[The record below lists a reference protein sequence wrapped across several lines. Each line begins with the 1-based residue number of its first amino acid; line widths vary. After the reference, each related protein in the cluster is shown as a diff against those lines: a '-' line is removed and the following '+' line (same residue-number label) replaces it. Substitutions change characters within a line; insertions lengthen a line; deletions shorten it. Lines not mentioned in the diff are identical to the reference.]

1 MWSARTTP
9 KVRGASDLIRM
20 LNDNKRGKEDNV
32 NLQRTAGFAVGN
44 AHDQRVAFATAPGK
58 RHEC

>member
-1 MWSARTTP
+1 MP
-9 KVRGASDLIRM
+9 DVGGAHDESRM
-20 LNDNKRGKEDNV
+20 LNHNKRGKGDNV

-44 AHDQRVAFATAPGK
+44 ARDQRVAFATAPGK